1 MSRTYIPQTPN
12 NDFVYPNND
21 RVEYDLVISHPI
33 NDNCPTGSI
42 SGLTLSQTTSSGIT
56 LNYDFTF
63 NQNGSIPF
71 FRTGTDNHGYL
82 SVHMLTPVQTY
93 MKPWRIVDSLSDP
106 TYSST
111 HSGSQSVYISAS
123 DFGVD
128 GFYSGTYTFEFR
140 LISENCVTVI
150 CNSAVLVGI
159 TPTPT
164 PSATEG
170 GPTPTA
176 TPTPTP
182 TPTAT
187 LQPGICV
194 TNYAAAMAPCIGG
207 TLDEYMEGSIEL
219 SAVTPVEAT
228 FELLVGYI
236 DGTPSGNCGNPLVYE
251 TLTVTVEAGQ
261 SSGLLTCPYAPFI
274 NSNGATICTV
284 DFVTGD
290 YPICC
295 TIWGL
300 TGSTLSGELLIVQ
313 YNDCDGDPQEEVIG
327 WNSQNPITRTICAE
341 SGSVVIVDQGLG
353 TDAQDTLTSCT

>member
-1 MSRTYIPQTPN
+1 
-12 NDFVYPNND
+12 
-21 RVEYDLVISHPI
+21 
-33 NDNCPTGSI
+33 
-42 SGLTLSQTTSSGIT
+42 
-56 LNYDFTF
+56 
-63 NQNGSIPF
+63 
-71 FRTGTDNHGYL
+71 
-82 SVHMLTPVQTY
+82 MLTPVQTY

-187 LQPGICV
+187 S
-194 TNYAAAMAPCIGG
+194 AP
-207 TLDEYMEGSIEL
+207 
-219 SAVTPVEAT
+219 
-228 FELLVGYI
+228 
-236 DGTPSGNCGNPLVYE
+236 
-251 TLTVTVEAGQ
+251 
-261 SSGLLTCPYAPFI
+261 LTC
-274 NSNGATICTV
+274 TT
-284 DFVTGD
+284 
-290 YPICC
+290 
-295 TIWGL
+295 WGL

-313 YNDCDGDPQEEVIG
+313 YNDCNGDPQEEVIG
-327 WNSQNPITRTICAE
+327 WNSQNPITTTICAE

-353 TDAQDTLTSCT
+353 TDAQDTLTPCT